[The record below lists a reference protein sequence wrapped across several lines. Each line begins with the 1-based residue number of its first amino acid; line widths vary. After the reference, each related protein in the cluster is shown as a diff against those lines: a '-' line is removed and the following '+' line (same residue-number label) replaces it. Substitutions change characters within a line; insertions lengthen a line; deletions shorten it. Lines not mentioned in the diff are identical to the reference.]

1 MKENFWKRLPRPIFS
16 LAPMEDVSDTSFR
29 QLVMEISDPVFFHVI
44 FTEFT
49 STDGLC
55 HPVGRKN
62 VISRLL
68 VNDTEREVL
77 KNNKSLTI
85 IERNKIM
92 TMMRWNP
99 DTPLSDLFENFF
111 RSHSNE
117 RMERKHYDCSPS
129 TNILEK
135 DDSFEL
141 HMAVPGV
148 KKEDVKIDLEKN
160 VLSISSEK
168 KAEKTEEV
176 EGKYS
181 RREFLYGT
189 FCRSF
194 TLPETINVD
203 KIKADLKDGILKV
216 ILPKKEETRIT
227 KEIKIA

>member
-1 MKENFWKRLPRPIFS
+1 M
-16 LAPMEDVSDTSFR
+16 
-29 QLVMEISDPVFFHVI
+29 
-44 FTEFT
+44 
-49 STDGLC
+49 
-55 HPVGRKN
+55 
-62 VISRLL
+62 
-68 VNDTEREVL
+68 
-77 KNNKSLTI
+77 
-85 IERNKIM
+85 
-92 TMMRWNP
+92 
-99 DTPLSDLFENFF
+99 
-111 RSHSNE
+111 
-117 RMERKHYDCSPS
+117 
-129 TNILEK
+129 
-135 DDSFEL
+135 
-141 HMAVPGV
+141 
-148 KKEDVKIDLEKN
+148 KIDLEKN